1 MSNIKLTTNQAWQ
14 KLLTEYNIVQE
25 VEENRTFE
33 ILSSEIK
40 EYREPRLMAK
50 WDSSTFLPK
59 SLKDKDLTIL
69 PTSRYKYTVGDFE
82 LYQSIPPVKQS
93 VVDMKRVV
101 LPELETV
108 DVNDINS
115 EAKAINVLKISNVLN
130 DFLGEEKLL
139 ETFNGKMSV
148 GNFDFNVLNKRN
160 ELITLNVDRS
170 QCEIDGGFES
180 DQSVIIMEAK
190 NIPMDDFIIRQLY
203 YPYRLW
209 LNKVNKPIRLVY
221 SIYTNQ
227 IFRLYEYQF
236 NDYNNY
242 SSIEL
247 IQNKNYSLQD
257 TTITYDDL
265 YGVYQ
270 NTKVVTDDAIDS
282 SEVPFI
288 QANSFERVISLM
300 ENLYDNPMTVTGVS
314 ILYSFD
320 KRQSD
325 YYFNALRYLGLAERV
340 LDGSDRRSYMQLT
353 KKGIYAHN
361 LNYKERQL
369 YLLSVILEH
378 KIFNELFIESF
389 NQKSI
394 PTTDGIAQLILKYK
408 VVENLV
414 TAKRRASSVKRWLEW
429 IFSLVSE

>member
-1 MSNIKLTTNQAWQ
+1 MTNKKLTTNQAWQ

-25 VEENRTFE
+25 VEENRTFDL
-33 ILSSEIK
+33 LSSEIK

-59 SLKDKDLTIL
+59 SLKDKSLTIL
-69 PTSRYKYTVGDFE
+69 PTGRYKYTLGDFN
-82 LYQSIPPVKQS
+82 LYQRIPTLEQS
-93 VVDMKRVV
+93 VLDMKRVV
-101 LPELETV
+101 IPDLETI

-130 DFLGEEKLL
+130 DFLGEKNLV

-148 GNFDFNVLNKRN
+148 GNFDFKVMNTRN

-170 QCEIDGGFES
+170 ICEIDGGFES
-180 DQSVIIMEAK
+180 DDYVVIMEAK

-209 LNKVNKPIRLVY
+209 LSKVKKPIRLVY

-236 NDYNNY
+236 NDPNNY
-242 SSIEL
+242 SSIQL
-247 IQNKNYSLQD
+247 LQNKNYSLQD

-265 YGVYQ
+265 YSVFK
-270 NTKVVTDDAIDS
+270 NTKVITDDKFIS
-282 SEVPFI
+282 GQVPFV

-300 ENLYDNPMTVTGVS
+300 ENLYDNPMTVAGVS
-314 ILYSFD
+314 NLYSFD

-340 LDGSDRRSYMQLT
+340 RDNSERVTYMQLT
-353 KKGIYAHN
+353 KKGNYAHN
-361 LNYKERQL
+361 LNYKDRQL
-369 YLLSVILEH
+369 YLLSSILEH
-378 KIFNELFIESF
+378 KIFNELFIKSFENKRIPDESE
-389 NQKSI
+389 I
-394 PTTDGIAQLILKYK
+394 TELIVSYK
-408 VVENLV
+408 VVENQV
-414 TAKRRASSVKRWLEW
+414 TAHRRASTVKRWLEW
-429 IFSLVSE
+429 IFNLVSE